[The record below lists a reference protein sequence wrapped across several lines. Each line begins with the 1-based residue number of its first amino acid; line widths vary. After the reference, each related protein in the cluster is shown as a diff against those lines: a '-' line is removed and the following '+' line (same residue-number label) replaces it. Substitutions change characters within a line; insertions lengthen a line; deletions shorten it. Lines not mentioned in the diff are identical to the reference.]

1 MSSDSNSKTPGSR
14 PRRDSTE
21 TARDRVGKSRSS
33 KAPGLRQRRDSQSRE
48 GPENDRTV
56 EANPVDPAAIAAAN
70 ETSSRILVVDDSP
83 TFCRAIAEMLEAE
96 GYKVDTAF
104 SGEEAFEVC
113 LSTSYEVIV
122 SDITMGALSGFQL
135 CRLLRSDPST
145 KDMPVVLLTAADDP
159 RSRFWGRH
167 AGAAAY
173 VAKEHARDELVDEVK
188 RVLERGA
195 VSMIPVATRAARRL
209 SLMERLSAVLDELLF
224 RAVVSSEV
232 QLLTRHASDRQQFAR
247 VLASLASEVAD
258 YSYLA
263 LRLDGADGDTYT
275 IHALG
280 PWPEENHAGLW
291 TALGISADS
300 EPTVD
305 VIIAGATLPAGS
317 DIQVRDEAHF
327 PIVAA
332 GETLGDLRAF
342 GASRRLGGEDR
353 TTLELI
359 AQQSALL
366 VKNMRLL
373 EETRRL
379 ANSDGLTGLQNRRRS
394 TERLDTEIGRARRF
408 SVPLSVAMVDLDHF
422 KGVNDRYGHNIGDDV
437 LKEVAKAL
445 SSAVRTVD
453 LVGRWGGE
461 EFFALLSDTDA
472 AGAKVVAERM
482 RASVA
487 DLPPFQDGPE
497 KITCSVGVATFAGEA
512 NGVLFVDRADRA
524 LYQAKEEG
532 RNRVTVADDPANPA
546 DADAG

>member
-1 MSSDSNSKTPGSR
+1 MSSNPNSKTPRSR

-21 TARDRVGKSRSS
+21 TARDRVARSLSS

-48 GPENDRTV
+48 GPDNNRTV
-56 EANPVDPAAIAAAN
+56 EVNAVDPVAIAAAD
-70 ETSSRILVVDDSP
+70 ETSFRILVVDDSAA
-83 TFCRAIAEMLEAE
+83 FRLAIGEMLEAE

-135 CRLLRSDPST
+135 CRLLRSDPFT

-159 RSRFWGRH
+159 RSRFWGRN

-188 RVLERGA
+188 RVLDRGA
-195 VSMIPVATRAARRL
+195 VSMIPVATREARRV
-209 SLMERLSAVLDELLF
+209 SLMERLSQVLDELLF

-232 QLLTRHASDRQQFAR
+232 QRLTRHANDRQQFAR
-247 VLASLASEVAD
+247 ELAALASEVAD

-291 TALGISADS
+291 TALGIPADS

-305 VIIAGATLPAGS
+305 VIIEGDTLPAGS
-317 DIQVRDEAHF
+317 DIQIRDEAHF

-379 ANSDGLTGLQNRRRS
+379 ANRDGLTGLQNRRRS
-394 TERLDTEIGRARRF
+394 TERLDNEIGRARRF
-408 SVPLSVAMVDLDHF
+408 SGPLSVALADLDLF

-497 KITCSVGVATFAGEA
+497 KITCSVGVATFAGDA
-512 NGVLFVDRADRA
+512 NGMLFVDRADRA